1 MWSAFWLFFLECLGT
16 GKKTEISVIKS
27 RARLIVVSVN
37 FVSFGSFSFV
47 NDKLKGHGMCLL
59 EAALAPCL
67 VVTHTAGRK

>member
-1 MWSAFWLFFLECLGT
+1 MWSAFWLFFLEL
-16 GKKTEISVIKS
+16 
-27 RARLIVVSVN
+27 VVSVN

>member
-1 MWSAFWLFFLECLGT
+1 MVCFLVIFLRVPWDRE
-16 GKKTEISVIKS
+16 KTEISVIKS

>member
-16 GKKTEISVIKS
+16 GKK
-27 RARLIVVSVN
+27 LVVSVN